1 MISRYFESEFVSL
14 GLSPIQKLI
23 YMYLSSISDETG
35 FVSSST
41 KDIANCV
48 GCTRVSVSNALS
60 VLSSRSLILTYPA
73 LSVGDCNSY
82 RVLDPFEKTI
92 LTPEPP
98 EPELS
103 YDERIA
109 MAMKVAQEHVSN
121 MRRNG
126 IAPSL
131 TPSPSK
137 PSKPSESKRAKA
149 RSNRKKKKKR

>member
-1 MISRYFESEFVSL
+1 LVSRYFESEFLSL

-23 YMYLSSISDETG
+23 YMYLSSVSDETG
-35 FVSSST
+35 FVSSTTS
-41 KDIANCV
+41 DIANCV
-48 GCTRVSVSNALS
+48 GCTRVSVSKALS
-60 VLSSRSLILTYPA
+60 VLNSRSLILTYPA
-73 LSVGDCNSY
+73 LSVGGCNSY
-82 RVLDPFEKTI
+82 RVLDPFEQTI
-92 LTPEPP
+92 ATP

-121 MRRNG
+121 IRQSG
-126 IAPSL
+126 I
-131 TPSPSK
+131 TPS